1 MFEEHGYNI
10 KEISVHRDGGKVFH
24 LDNVDNGGRESH
36 LNKNPISFY
45 ASIIALI
52 GGFLL
57 MFLLFN

>member
-36 LNKNPISFY
+36 LNKNPIPFY
-45 ASIIALI
+45 A
-52 GGFLL
+52 
-57 MFLLFN
+57 